1 MDLFYDK
8 KLEHEIQ
15 YGSMKKITH
24 KGPGIWQKQIDKN
37 GILACSKLGLSS
49 NPGWWNNHQNL
60 TDYNFAALWP
70 T

>member
-37 GILACSKLGLSS
+37 GILACSKLVLRILG
-49 NPGWWNNHQNL
+49 
-60 TDYNFAALWP
+60 
-70 T
+70 